1 MNNKGQSA
9 GIAWIMGLVL
19 LFAVGII
26 YVVTNQVL
34 VNHVQPLS
42 DTLIDNSP
50 HINAT
55 QKTDIK
61 DNNTKYVA
69 FWGFVPI
76 FFVLLI
82 AISIIV
88 STITT
93 SKREY

>member
-9 GIAWIMGLVL
+9 GIAWIMGLIL
-19 LFAVGII
+19 LFALGIA

-42 DTLIDNSP
+42 DTLIDGSP

-55 QKTDIK
+55 QKEDIK
-61 DNNTKYVA
+61 DNNSKYID
-69 FWGFVPI
+69 FWSFVPI

-82 AISIIV
+82 MVSIIV
-88 STITT
+88 ATITAD
-93 SKREY
+93 KREI